1 MNISLCY
8 LMMPSPFSWYKFVL
22 LQRHQL
28 PLGLFETL
36 IHLFQPYP
44 AAHFISFPLLNY
56 PPDTLSMGNCSGLQ
70 LAPFHK
76 RIMSDPLYSLYVHW
90 YRLENAPNGQSEVW
104 LEN

>member
-8 LMMPSPFSWYKFVL
+8 LMMPSPFSWYKFVF

-44 AAHFISFPLLNY
+44 AAHFISFPLLVNVTVVCVLMCSVASVVSESL
-56 PPDTLSMGNCSGLQ
+56 PPYGL
-70 LAPFHK
+70 
-76 RIMSDPLYSLYVHW
+76 
-90 YRLENAPNGQSEVW
+90 
-104 LEN
+104 